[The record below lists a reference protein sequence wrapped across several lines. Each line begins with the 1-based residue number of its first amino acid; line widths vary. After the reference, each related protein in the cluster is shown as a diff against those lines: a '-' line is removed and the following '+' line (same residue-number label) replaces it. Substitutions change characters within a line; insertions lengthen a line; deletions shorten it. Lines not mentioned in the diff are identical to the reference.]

1 MKALVCQKNEF
12 TSSRTGETYHQ
23 VFLAMKDKNGT
34 VRISM
39 SPKSNY
45 KEIQP
50 YFLDKAVF
58 DVLSVGKIYDFSMQL
73 EDGSMVARLPKTP
86 DKVKEVSTF

>member
-12 TSSRTGETYHQ
+12 TSARTGETYHQ
-23 VFLAMKDKNGT
+23 VFLAMKDKNGV

-50 YFLDKAVF
+50 YFLEKEVF
-58 DVLSVGKIYDFSMQL
+58 DFLQVGKIYDFKMVL
-73 EDGSMVARLPKTP
+73 EGNSMVARLPKTV
-86 DKVKEVSTF
+86 DGVKEVSSF